1 MLGAM
6 LPKLVCGLVCAVLTV
21 SAADKVVGGPFA
33 VNVSGRSA
41 TVVWIVETAE
51 ASIVA
56 QGSTEARTVPT
67 LRAEKVVF
75 RGLKPGVEYSYKVPG
90 QDLSGSFKTP
100 PSGDHPFEFV
110 LYGDNRTRPD
120 AHKKVIQAVLA
131 NSHPDFVVQTGDM
144 VADGADASLWPVFF
158 DIERELLRRVA
169 FFPSLGNHEHN
180 ATDYYDFFQAAPYYS
195 FDWGKA
201 HFAIFNSDLANS
213 APTEAARQA
222 FWKEQTAW
230 LEEDL
235 RKSQGATFRFVAAH
249 HPPMTAVASRQGDN
263 PHITALMPMFE
274 KYHVTA
280 ALFGHDHNYQH
291 YLKNG
296 VHYFIAGG
304 GGAPLYDVD
313 KPPAGITIKV
323 MKTENFVRFQVDG
336 TVAHV
341 VAFAPDGSHIDSVDL
356 QGQAH

>member
-1 MLGAM
+1 MLR
-6 LPKLVCGLVCAVLTV
+6 KLVTSVLFAAIAAQ
-21 SAADKVVGGPFA
+21 AADKVIGGPFA

-41 TVVWIVETAE
+41 TVVWIVATGEAAIAARGGTETH
-51 ASIVA
+51 
-56 QGSTEARTVPT
+56 TVPT

-75 RGLKPGVEYSYKVPG
+75 TGLKPGTAFDYKVPG
-90 QDLSGSFKTP
+90 REELSGSFKTP
-100 PSGDHPFEFV
+100 PAGDEPFEFV
-110 LYGDNRTRPD
+110 VYGDNRTRHD
-120 AHKKVIQAVLA
+120 VHKKVIAAVLA
-131 NSHPDFVVQTGDM
+131 NSHPDFIVQTGDM
-144 VADGADASLWPVFF
+144 VADGADASLWPIFF

-201 HFAIFNSDLANS
+201 HFAVFNSDIAN
-213 APTEAARQA
+213 AGPNEAARQA

-249 HPPMTAVASRQGDN
+249 HPPMTAVTSRQGDN
-263 PHITALMPMFE
+263 PHITALIPMFE

-296 VHYFIAGG
+296 IHYLVAGG

-313 KPPAGITIKV
+313 KPPRDIMVKV
-323 MKTENFVRFQVDG
+323 VKTENFIRVRVDG
-336 TVAHV
+336 KVAH
-341 VAFAPDGSHIDSVDL
+341 ADAIAPDGSTIDSMDW
-356 QGQAH
+356 QGAAH

>member
-1 MLGAM
+1 MFS
-6 LPKLVCGLVCAVLTV
+6 KFVCGLLSTALVVQ
-21 SAADKVVGGPFA
+21 AADKVVGGPFA

-41 TVVWIVETAE
+41 TVVWIVETGE
-51 ASIVA
+51 AAITA
-56 QGSTEARTVPT
+56 QGTGETQTVPT
-67 LRAEKVVF
+67 LRAEKVDF
-75 RGLKPGVEYSYKVPG
+75 RGLKPGTEYSYKVPG
-90 QDLSGSFKTP
+90 HDLSGTFKTP
-100 PSGDHPFEFV
+100 PAGDQPFEFV

-120 AHKKVIQAVLA
+120 AHKMVIAGVLA

-144 VADGADASLWPVFF
+144 VADGADASLWPIFF
-158 DIERELLRRVA
+158 DIERDLLRHVA
-169 FFPSLGNHEHN
+169 FYPSLGNHEHN

-201 HFAIFNSDLANS
+201 HFAIFNSDLANA
-213 APTEAARQA
+213 APTEVARQA

-235 RKSQGATFRFVAAH
+235 RKSQGASFRFVAAH

-263 PHITALMPMFE
+263 PHITALMPLFE

-280 ALFGHDHNYQH
+280 AMFGHDHNYQH

-296 VHYFIAGG
+296 VHYIIAGG

-313 KPPAGITIKV
+313 KPPTGIMIKV
-323 MKTENFVRFQVDG
+323 QKTENFVRVRIDG
-336 TVAHV
+336 KIAHM
-341 VAFAPDGSHIDSVDL
+341 VAFAPDGSKIDSADL
-356 QGQAH
+356 EGGAH